1 MGIGGQRPKP
11 SGQTRR
17 DRPVVGWF
25 GVENIPNDAG
35 PRLPAQR
42 RNGQPWPDALSM
54 TQARHNSH

>member
-25 GVENIPNDAG
+25 EVENIPNDAG
-35 PRLPAQR
+35 QRLPAQR
-42 RNGQPWPDALSM
+42 RNGQPWPEL
-54 TQARHNSH
+54 ARRK